1 MPRIKRFLTPTPG
14 TIRRCCS
21 IRTGT
26 PGLLKGSLPLGMFKD
41 TRYHEY
47 YLTTEPGDVLV
58 LYTDGVTE
66 AQNSHG
72 EEFGR
77 TRLAEAARANQQLS
91 ARELITAV
99 KNQVLEWTEGRGAT
113 DDATFFVIKAV

>member
-1 MPRIKRFLTPTPG
+1 
-14 TIRRCCS
+14 
-21 IRTGT
+21 
-26 PGLLKGSLPLGMFKD
+26 MFRD

-47 YLTTEPGDVLV
+47 YLTTEPGEILV

-66 AQNSHG
+66 AQNPKG

-77 TRLAEAARANQQLS
+77 ERLAAAVKTNRQLG

-99 KNQVLEWTEGRGAT
+99 QAVVIEWTDGRGAT
-113 DDATFFVIKAV
+113 DDVTYFVIKAI